1 MSDPIF
7 LTEINDGKGNYLEI
21 KLPATDYDLLDALER
36 LNLPSS
42 ENPACTIYQYN
53 SYSFLAR
60 ATDEHKTLFET
71 NALARKLSELD
82 SYESLSLEG
91 LVQMEVEKGEGLLTL
106 PKLIDLA
113 YSADCCNYAPAYTDE
128 DLGRFYA
135 DNNFL
140 PELESIPDEIYK
152 LLDFGKIG
160 KNIREGEHGVFT
172 PRGYVVQTSDLNQ
185 VSEGMDFHPHKP
197 DYVFRLTL
205 GSTEHARTAVVEL
218 PADQHH
224 LDQALESLGLH
235 SLEGATLKDFD
246 GVSLGLDPDLYFM
259 GSLENLNELAKSV
272 AELDSR
278 GKLPV
283 LKSLIYATSSHTVEA
298 AQNFASAIDDY
309 ILESSQ
315 RSVED
320 LARDDLR
327 FSLDESTA
335 DILLPHVNLF
345 AYGQELLKVYQSAVT
360 PYGVIQHKDGCPLQ
374 QLTEQTPEPTMEM
387 R

>member
-7 LTEINDGKGNYLEI
+7 LAEINDGKGNYLEI

-82 SYESLSLEG
+82 SYESLSFEG
-91 LVQMEVEKGEGLLTL
+91 LVQMEVEKGEGLITL
-106 PKLIDLA
+106 PELINLA
-113 YSADCCNYAPAYTDE
+113 YSADCCNYVQAYTDE

-135 DNNFL
+135 DNDFL
-140 PELESIPDEIYK
+140 PELENIPDEIYK

-160 KNIREGEHGVFT
+160 KNIREDEHGVFT

-185 VSEGMDFHPHKP
+185 VSEGMDFRPHKP
-197 DYVFRLTL
+197 DYVFRLVL
-205 GSTEHARTAVVEL
+205 GSTEHPQTAVVEL

-224 LDQALESLGLH
+224 LDQALESLGLC

-246 GVSLGLDPDLYFM
+246 GVALGLDPDLYFM
-259 GSLENLNELAKSV
+259 GNLENLNELAKSV

-320 LARDDLR
+320 IARDDLR
-327 FSLDESTA
+327 FSLDENTA
-335 DILLPHVNLF
+335 NILLPHVNLF
-345 AYGQELLKVYQSAVT
+345 GYGQELLQVYQSAVT
-360 PYGVIQHKDGCPLQ
+360 PYGVIQHKDGIPIQ
-374 QLTEQTPEPTMEM
+374 QPTDQIPHPTMEM